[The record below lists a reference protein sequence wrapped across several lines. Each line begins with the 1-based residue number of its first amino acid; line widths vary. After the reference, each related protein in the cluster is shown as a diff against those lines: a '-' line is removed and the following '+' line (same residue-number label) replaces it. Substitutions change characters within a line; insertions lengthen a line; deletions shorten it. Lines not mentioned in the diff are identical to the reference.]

1 MSAQKFRNFIVTGRR
16 WKKEIK
22 EFCPTEVLSCGHY
35 KITNNFCVSLH
46 EWERE
51 KIREGEG
58 EREKRGGRILFLL
71 EFI

>member
-35 KITNNFCVSLH
+35 KITNNFFVCLFVN
-46 EWERE
+46 ERE
-51 KIREGEG
+51 K
-58 EREKRGGRILFLL
+58 K
-71 EFI
+71 